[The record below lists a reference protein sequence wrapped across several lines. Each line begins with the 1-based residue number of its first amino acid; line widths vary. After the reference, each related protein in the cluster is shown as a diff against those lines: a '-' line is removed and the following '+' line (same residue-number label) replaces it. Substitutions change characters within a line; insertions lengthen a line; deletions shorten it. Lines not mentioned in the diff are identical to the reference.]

1 MTSAILATTAGCP
14 ITWPEQAASL
24 ASCAS
29 NGSAC
34 CWQMWETTNP
44 SLRFFH
50 SPAHSPQPLL
60 YQGTTSVVPQPH
72 QKEVGF
78 SPRVLKPEEARR

>member
-14 ITWPEQAASL
+14 I
-24 ASCAS
+24 
-29 NGSAC
+29 SAC

-44 SLRFFH
+44 SLRFPH
-50 SPAHSPQPLL
+50 SPAQLAQPLL
-60 YQGTTSVVPQPH
+60 YQGTTSVVPKTP

-78 SPRVLKPEEARR
+78 SPCVVNPEEVRP

>member
-14 ITWPEQAASL
+14 ITYPEQAASL
-24 ASCAS
+24 ASCAL

-44 SLRFFH
+44 SLRFLH
-50 SPAHSPQPLL
+50 SPAQPPRPLL
-60 YQGTTSVVPQPH
+60 FQGTTSVVPITPH
-72 QKEVGF
+72 KEVGF
-78 SPRVLKPEEARR
+78 SPCVVKPREVRP